1 MIQETIPEWRDLHK
15 MTTLRFH
22 RAVAAT
28 YNRVKIPVLD
38 RFVDT
43 YHGNLPYWFKSL
55 LERKPY
61 RPVRVRLFYRI
72 FYTRKEFVRY
82 QHEMARREYVMDRS
96 DSQLIQENRYL
107 ERRAKDY
114 DMCWY
119 IIFAEL
125 LWISAFGFA
134 IWYYF

>member
-1 MIQETIPEWRDLHK
+1 MIHETIPEWRDLHK

-43 YHGNLPYWFKSL
+43 YHGNLPYWFRRL

-61 RPVRVRLFYRI
+61 TPVNVSLFYRI
-72 FYTRKEFVRY
+72 FYTPKELLRH
-82 QHEMARREYVMDRS
+82 QHEMARREYVKERS
-96 DSQLIQENRYL
+96 ESQLIVENRYL
-107 ERRAKDY
+107 ECMAKDSG
-114 DMCWY
+114 MFWH
-119 IIFAEL
+119 IILAEL
-125 LWISAFGFA
+125 LWISAFVFA